1 MKKSENTYQNGRIS
15 ITLLFALF
23 LSFSAISKP
32 QYSFNVIKKGQGA
45 PLIFIPGLITS
56 GEVWHE
62 TMEHFSKTNEC
73 HVLTLAG
80 YAGQP
85 PLADAP
91 YLESFK
97 KEIIHYIDEQ
107 KLNNVVLVGH
117 SIGGYISL
125 MIGLENHP
133 SIRKLVILD
142 AMPHFAA
149 EINPNAKEGFDEA
162 SAKQY
167 MASFEAFDQ
176 EQIKNYRLTMAKSMT
191 KNQEKWNDLVEWSMS
206 SDLKTEAYS
215 SHEMLATDLR
225 KDIAKIEAP
234 ILVLAAF
241 DYNEMYPQYTLEAA
255 TATYKS
261 QYQHAN
267 MLQLEI
273 AEGSKHFIMWDKP
286 EWIFEKI
293 TQFIQ

>member
-1 MKKSENTYQNGRIS
+1 MKKSEITFRKARILA
-15 ITLLFALF
+15 TLFIVLFI
-23 LSFSAISKP
+23 SFGATSKA

-56 GEVWHE
+56 GEVWRE
-62 TMEHFSKTNEC
+62 TVEHFSKSNEC

-85 PLADAP
+85 PLSDAP

-97 KEIIHYIDEQ
+97 NEIIRYIDEQ

-133 SIRKLVILD
+133 SVKKLVIID
-142 AMPHFAA
+142 AMPHFALV
-149 EINPNAKEGFDEA
+149 INPNAEEGFDEA

-176 EQIKNYRLTMAKSMT
+176 EQIKNYRLTMAKGMT

-225 KDIAKIEAP
+225 KEIAKIEAP

-241 DYNEMYPQYTLEAA
+241 DYNDMYPQYTIEAA
-255 TATYKS
+255 TATYES

-267 MLQLEI
+267 VVQLEI

-286 EWIFEKI
+286 EWMFEKI